1 MVRDGH
7 LAPYQE
13 LAWLTEPLD
22 SERAWLAEHDTRF
35 KELVTAL
42 HDDAEGPHSFPR
54 WVITRLRER
63 RRSADDDAQ
72 VPWEEFQ
79 RSRPALAR
87 AGVRFL
93 ASAGLALPDG
103 APRGEAYRRPPD
115 LEDWLVLLEDYALRC
130 LHASPAPEAADRY
143 AAVAAALGELGFRL
157 TRRGIRRGTSE
168 VDRLLTG
175 SQAKAFGLVEV
186 LAAEMES
193 RGDALRAL
201 VLCDAELSEAKPD
214 PLLGG
219 VLDPTAGTARHALI
233 AIGADSGRRRCARWW
248 CPAAGCAACRTT
260 PTCCSPRSSR
270 RPRTSSRCPT
280 GRPSPTAC

>member
-1 MVRDGH
+1 MG
-7 LAPYQE
+7 
-13 LAWLTEPLD
+13 
-22 SERAWLAEHDTRF
+22 
-35 KELVTAL
+35 
-42 HDDAEGPHSFPR
+42 
-54 WVITRLRER
+54 
-63 RRSADDDAQ
+63 
-72 VPWEEFQ
+72 EFQ
-79 RSRPALAR
+79 HSRPALAR

-93 ASAGLALPDG
+93 ASAGLDLPEG

-130 LHASPAPEAADRY
+130 LHASAAPEAGDRY
-143 AAVAAALGELGFRL
+143 AAVAAALGQLGFRL

-201 VLCDAELSEAKPD
+201 VLCDSEVAESKPD

-233 AIGADSGRRRCARWW
+233 AVGADLRTRHCGRSW
-248 CPAAGCAACRTT
+248 CPAAGSAACRPT
-260 PTCCSPRSSR
+260 PTCCWPRSSR
-270 RPRTSSRCPT
+270 RQRISSRCPT
-280 GRPSPTAC
+280 GRPRPTAC